1 MSVVHPLK
9 TDVLTDD
16 QKRDNNDYEKTTL
29 GVTQYSET
37 QDISIVGTQDNR
49 EYIKMVPYDTPSQET
64 QDQTTPSLGG
74 EVETLVCKEDNR
86 GRCMLHNVQMSKIM
100 ISSKKWVKKNKKGV
114 CEYGWKFMEVP
125 KFICK
130 MKNTPDSRIP
140 NMNTSER
147 FGEYDTNRMG

>member
-1 MSVVHPLK
+1 MSVVHPSK

-37 QDISIVGTQDNR
+37 QDISIEGTQDNK

-74 EVETLVCKEDNR
+74 EVETLVCKE
-86 GRCMLHNVQMSKIM
+86 
-100 ISSKKWVKKNKKGV
+100 
-114 CEYGWKFMEVP
+114 
-125 KFICK
+125 
-130 MKNTPDSRIP
+130 
-140 NMNTSER
+140 
-147 FGEYDTNRMG
+147 